1 MFLNTTFTKMRIIGI
16 LFFILISNIGNSQT
30 NRDNIFE
37 SSEYINKNKYL
48 NIAIQESYRR
58 GAILYFPIY
67 INFNNKIEKI
77 IVDSYDLRTFYTKK
91 LKVSYLDWKLQ
102 EEYQILVKN
111 LILNKD
117 TLEIDS
123 SFFVDEFNKEIT
135 IYKVPL
141 DHYIYH
147 FPDSAKKQI
156 IESYFD
162 VDGEFIEDS
171 IDAFAPLIN
180 KMAEWY
186 FFIERF
192 YPFEGETIC
201 LFNYLRYYET
211 NNLDELIHKSLKLFI
226 EQNELIRPV
235 NIEEWTFPNNILIS
249 LSKIGIEGK
258 KIGFIQA
265 KDTKIN
271 NVKAI
276 SLDGIVI
283 NDNIITIILLYS
295 NYDYSKEKENMIKW
309 RLIETKFSYKYI
321 EEEQIWKL
329 IDQSQ
334 ENFKY

>member
-1 MFLNTTFTKMRIIGI
+1 MLLNTTFTKMRIIGI
-16 LFFILISNIGNSQT
+16 FFLILISNRGNSQT
-30 NRDNIFE
+30 NRDKIFE
-37 SSEYINKNKYL
+37 SSEYINKNKFL
-48 NIAIQESYRR
+48 NIAIQESYRGR
-58 GAILYFPIY
+58 VNLYLPIY
-67 INFNNKIEKI
+67 INNNNKIEKI
-77 IVDSYDLRTFYTKK
+77 IVDSYDLKTFYTKK
-91 LKVSYLDWKLQ
+91 LKISYLDLKLQ

-147 FPDSAKKQI
+147 IPDSAKKQI

-162 VDGEFIEDS
+162 FNGEFIEDS

-180 KMAEWY
+180 KMAEWF

-192 YPFEGETIC
+192 YPYQGETIC

-309 RLIETKFSYKYI
+309 RLIETKYLYKYI